1 MSKYHILFNPN
12 AGNGKAKEETL
23 KLKEI
28 LADDELEFYDMT
40 EIKDYGSFFAKID
53 PEDNLLISGGDGTL
67 NRFVNDTDKID
78 IKNSIFYFATGSGN
92 DFLHDINK
100 NVGEVV
106 EITRYLKDLPSVFVN
121 GKEYKFLNAIGYGI
135 DGYCCEVGD
144 ELRKTTNKPIN
155 YSGIA
160 IKGLLFYYK
169 PTNAVVTVDGAT
181 HTYKKV
187 WLAPTMNGRFY
198 GGGMMNA
205 PMQDRLN
212 QERKLS
218 LVVMHGS
225 GKIKTLMVF
234 PSIFKGEHIKH
245 TEMVTVIEGKD
256 ISVKFDR
263 PVAIQ
268 IDGETVLGITEYRVK
283 SNIIAKVK

>member
-23 KLKEI
+23 KLREI
-28 LADDELEFYDMT
+28 LAEDELEFYDMT
-40 EIKDYGSFFAKID
+40 EIEDYADFFGKTEA
-53 PEDNLLISGGDGTL
+53 EDKVLISGGDGTL
-67 NRFVNDTDKID
+67 NRFINDTDKID
-78 IKNSIFYFATGSGN
+78 IKNDIFYFATGSGN

-100 NVGEVV
+100 NIGEVV
-106 EITRYLKDLPSVFVN
+106 EITKYLKNLPSVFVN
-121 GKEYKFLNAIGYGI
+121 GREYKFLNAIGYGI
-135 DGYCCEVGD
+135 DGYCCEIGD
-144 ELRKTTNKPIN
+144 ELRKTSDKPIN
-155 YSGIA
+155 YAGIA

-169 PTNAVVTVDGAT
+169 PTNAVVTVDGVT
-181 HTYKKV
+181 HTYQKV

-205 PMQDRLN
+205 PSQDRLN
-212 QERKLS
+212 ADGKLS

-225 GKIKTLMVF
+225 GKLKTLAVF

-245 TEMVTVIEGKD
+245 TEMVSVIEGHD

-268 IDGETVLGITEYRVK
+268 IDGETILGITEYKVR
-283 SNIIAKVK
+283 SNVPAKVN